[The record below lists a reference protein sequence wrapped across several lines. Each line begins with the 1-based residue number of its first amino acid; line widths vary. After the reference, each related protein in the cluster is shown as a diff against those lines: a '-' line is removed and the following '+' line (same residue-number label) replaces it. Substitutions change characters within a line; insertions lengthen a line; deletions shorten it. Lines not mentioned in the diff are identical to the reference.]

1 MMFDYIKHFHLY
13 CRDTGLDIRLSFEM
27 PQGYETAN
35 GTFDIKT
42 KTVFI
47 NAEYLNEAR
56 IMRKLFSSSTNCV
69 TLHSIFALIDSTM
82 QSIAVFNTSSC
93 TTELAINGS
102 GENTLNAN

>member
-47 NAEYLNEAR
+47 ATSKKNPSISTVRTINLNDK
-56 IMRKLFSSSTNCV
+56 ITQMQISSFF
-69 TLHSIFALIDSTM
+69 HYKPP
-82 QSIAVFNTSSC
+82 
-93 TTELAINGS
+93 
-102 GENTLNAN
+102 